1 MESSAKTEKYE
12 KMSFDKAEVSID
24 SETESLPSVN
34 ESIAASGPRLSE
46 KTPTCQPK
54 VRKEVEGGLV
64 EENSSCVEDSPSRK
78 RKLDAENE
86 EKCSGD
92 DGDVSKKRKL
102 EGSDVSKDEPSSEGT
117 TQRKRKLQS
126 EDVADVAEKRKKL
139 EEGHSSAVAAH
150 YNELQEVGL
159 EKRCQSR
166 IFYLRNFN
174 NWIKSILIGEFLE
187 KVRQKK
193 NRDITVLD
201 LGCGKGGDLLKWRK
215 GRISKLVCA
224 DIADVSIKQC
234 QQRYEDMKGR
244 RDNEYIFK
252 AEFITADCSKELL
265 VEKFHNREMRFDICS
280 CQFACHYSFESL
292 EQADMMLRNAC
303 GRLNLGGYFIGTT
316 PNSFELIRR
325 LEASETESFGNE
337 IYTVKFQK
345 KGSYPLFGCKYDFNL
360 EGVVD
365 VPEFLVYFPLLTEM
379 AKKYSM
385 KLIYKK
391 TFREF
396 YEEKI
401 KNNENRLLLRRMQ
414 ALEQYP
420 ANDNS
425 KLVSE
430 KVGDYAHAA
439 EYMKNSHV
447 RLPVGTLS
455 KSEWEAT
462 SIYLVFAFE
471 KQQ

>member
-1 MESSAKTEKYE
+1 MESSV
-12 KMSFDKAEVSID
+12 KASVD
-24 SETESLPSVN
+24 SETESSPGVN
-34 ESIAASGPRLSE
+34 ETAAASGQRLSE
-46 KTPTCQPK
+46 KTRQQADQPK
-54 VRKEVEGGLV
+54 TQDDLV
-64 EENSSCVEDSPSRK
+64 EQNSSYVQDSP
-78 RKLDAENE
+78 
-86 EKCSGD
+86 
-92 DGDVSKKRKL
+92 SKKRKL
-102 EGSDVSKDEPSSEGT
+102 DVEIILDEKHSEDDGGASKRSKLERGGGSEDEPSPGGLTE
-117 TQRKRKLQS
+117 RKRKLQPQDAL
-126 EDVADVAEKRKKL
+126 ETQTRKFQKL

-159 EKRCQSR
+159 VKRSQSR

-174 NWIKSILIGEFLE
+174 NWIKSILIGEILE
-187 KVRQKK
+187 KVRQRK

-215 GRISKLVCA
+215 GRISRLVCA
-224 DIADVSIKQC
+224 DIADISMKQC
-234 QQRYEDMKGR
+234 QQRYEDMKCR
-244 RDNEYIFK
+244 RDNEYIFS

-265 VEKFHNREMRFDICS
+265 VEKFHDPEMYFDICS

-303 GRLNLGGYFIGTT
+303 GRLNPGGYFIGTT

-345 KGSYPLFGCKYDFNL
+345 KGNYPLFGCKYDFNL

-379 AKKYSM
+379 AKKYNM

-391 TFREF
+391 TFLEF

-401 KNNENRLLLRRMQ
+401 KNNENKMLLKRMQ
-414 ALEQYP
+414 ALESYP
-420 ANDNS
+420 ANENS
-425 KLVSE
+425 KLASE
-430 KVGDYAHAA
+430 KAGDYAHAA
-439 EYMKNSHV
+439 EYMKNSQV
-447 RLPVGTLS
+447 RLPLGTLS